1 MPLFDF
7 VCRAC
12 GAEFELL
19 VRGSE
24 KPACPACGST
34 ELAKQ
39 MSTFSAR
46 TGGGKSGGGAGS
58 RCAGCK
64 GRSCST
70 CR

>member
-24 KPACPACGST
+24 KPACPRCQST
-34 ELAKQ
+34 DLAKQ

-46 TGGGKSGGGAGS
+46 TGSAAGSGGGK
-58 RCAGCK
+58 CAGCR
-64 GRSCST
+64 GGSCGT
-70 CR
+70 CH

>member
-24 KPACPACGST
+24 KPVCPKCQGT
-34 ELAKQ
+34 DLAKQ

-46 TGGGKSGGGAGS
+46 TGGSAGS
-58 RCAGCK
+58 GSGKCAGCK
-64 GRSCST
+64 GRSCNT
-70 CR
+70 CH